1 VDTRNDVTLYMNQA
15 VNFFWTI
22 LSFIPVMGFW
32 LGEGITTW
40 FYIFGGISIIS
51 LFLPEL
57 ILQLSDNPKFYEG
70 IGVRFIRKFVQD
82 GDLVKRFIKKGKPQ
96 SNIIKN
102 KTNALSYGSTIVMYE
117 RYHFLCFV
125 FFLLTTFYAVY
136 TAKYPLSLIIIM
148 ANIIYNICPIMLQQ
162 YNRAR
167 LLKLR
172 K

>member
-1 VDTRNDVTLYMNQA
+1 
-15 VNFFWTI
+15 
-22 LSFIPVMGFW
+22 MGFW
-32 LGEGITTW
+32 LGEGLTTW

-51 LFLPEL
+51 LFLPARL
-57 ILQLSDNPKFYEG
+57 LQISSNPKFYED

-96 SNIIKN
+96 YSIIKN

-125 FFLLTTFYAVY
+125 FFLLTAFYAVY
-136 TAKYPLSLIIIM
+136 TGKYSLGLIIIM
-148 ANIIYNICPIMLQQ
+148 ANIVYNICPILLQQ